1 MFRKHVLK
9 KDVFDRFCWMNN
21 TDIDWT
27 NHSHLPR
34 MVVGDDPG
42 GRFLNGTWT
51 FRHPGRLTRTF
62 SCAGGVPKL
71 EE

>member
-1 MFRKHVLK
+1 
-9 KDVFDRFCWMNN
+9 MNN

-62 SCAGGVPKL
+62 SCAGGVSKL
-71 EE
+71 EK